1 MEYNVGVICLQ
12 RSLTGILQ
20 EHRGLC
26 HGKDEHCVTEGS
38 DEQRAN
44 ANQSLFGALELL
56 AAVTTATKSELCQI
70 KREGSALFLCFGA
83 NKTLKFDLP

>member
-1 MEYNVGVICLQ
+1 MGYNVGVIYLQ

-26 HGKDEHCVTEGS
+26 QGKDEHCAPEDY
-38 DEQRAN
+38 DEQKTN
-44 ANQSLFGALELL
+44 ANQSLFGELELL

-70 KREGSALFLCFGA
+70 KKEGSALFLCLGG
-83 NKTLKFDLP
+83 